1 MSLIG
6 PMALSTA
13 LVALAAGSLGAQ
25 NTPPESATPPFKITA
40 RTVVENVVVL
50 DKNGHAVLGLRR
62 RDFQVFENG
71 KRQAISFFDSNFEPL
86 QAVAVAP
93 PALPPDTFTNVPAV
107 PANDVT
113 NILLLDGLNTPPTEG
128 MYAEV
133 QMVKYLASLPPNL
146 RIGVFTL
153 DKEKFHIV
161 WGLSTDSSALRAA
174 ISRFAA
180 KYSHSSSL
188 STAAQRQSERQEL
201 VETVDSIKQ
210 TADGVSEDG
219 PDESN
224 QALRQFLNQ
233 GTLKY
238 RTANGELFTT
248 MNAFEALAHYL
259 AGIPGRKNLFW
270 LAGSF
275 PYCSKSSAF
284 YDAWYREARDKLTD
298 AGVSVYPI
306 DANGVDV
313 DTGGF
318 QSGGSMSASTSRF
331 VASEGWA
338 EETGGK
344 AYHEN
349 DIPQE
354 IADAGEHGSRYYTL
368 AYVPSDPKEDGQE
381 RKVEVKVLSG
391 DYKLFYRRSYFE
403 QSQREIAKAGAV
415 PAKDPLVALMG
426 RGMPNIAEIPYQ
438 LKIAPTDTQP
448 AAGTPRA
455 GGNKQLS
462 DELTGYDV
470 TFNLLPSGLSLLRAD
485 ANGERREALEV
496 MVLVYDQSGKP
507 LNWESHTI
515 RLLIKPEQWARARGQ
530 GVSFRLQINAPAG
543 DVYLRTGVYDAAQ
556 GKVGTLEV
564 PLGAVTATPNS
575 AHRHEGKKGVVG
587 TIR

>member
-1 MSLIG
+1 MSRIG
-6 PMALSTA
+6 RMALSTA
-13 LVALAAGSLGAQ
+13 LVALAAGWLGAQ
-25 NTPPESATPPFKITA
+25 NTPPQSATPPFKITA

-50 DKNGHAVLGLRR
+50 DKNGHAVPGLRR

-71 KRQAISFFDSNFEPL
+71 KRQAISFFDSNFEPS
-86 QAVAVAP
+86 QAVALAP
-93 PALPPDTFTNVPAV
+93 AALPPDTFTNVPAA

-133 QMVKYLASLPPNL
+133 QMVKYLASLPHNL

-210 TADGVSEDG
+210 TADGVSEDE
-219 PDESN
+219 PDEGN

-238 RTANGELFTT
+238 RTANGEFFTT

-275 PYCSKSSAF
+275 PYCSKTDAF
-284 YDAWYREARDKLTD
+284 YDAWYREARDKLTE

-318 QSGGSMSASTSRF
+318 QSGGACPLARAASS
-331 VASEGWA
+331 
-338 EETGGK
+338 
-344 AYHEN
+344 
-349 DIPQE
+349 P
-354 IADAGEHGSRYYTL
+354 
-368 AYVPSDPKEDGQE
+368 
-381 RKVEVKVLSG
+381 
-391 DYKLFYRRSYFE
+391 
-403 QSQREIAKAGAV
+403 AKAGQRKQAGRRITRTIFHRRSPT
-415 PAKDPLVALMG
+415 PASTARGITRWLMF
-426 RGMPNIAEIPYQ
+426 
-438 LKIAPTDTQP
+438 
-448 AAGTPRA
+448 RA
-455 GGNKQLS
+455 IQRKRGGN
-462 DELTGYDV
+462 
-470 TFNLLPSGLSLLRAD
+470 
-485 ANGERREALEV
+485 
-496 MVLVYDQSGKP
+496 
-507 LNWESHTI
+507 
-515 RLLIKPEQWARARGQ
+515 ARWR
-530 GVSFRLQINAPAG
+530 
-543 DVYLRTGVYDAAQ
+543 
-556 GKVGTLEV
+556 
-564 PLGAVTATPNS
+564 
-575 AHRHEGKKGVVG
+575 
-587 TIR
+587 